1 MMDARTMV
9 IKRLDGVT
17 PDEIGAPGHLLMRA
31 FAELQTDYDSVVR
44 ERDELL
50 AFGRQWEKEMM
61 SEFDPAE
68 LENDPLWQK
77 WRSAVEGK

>member
-1 MMDARTMV
+1 MMDARETEDA
-9 IKRLDGVT
+9 I
-17 PDEIGAPGHLLMRA
+17 DEIREWTRQNIAAL
-31 FAELQTDYDSVVR
+31 VR